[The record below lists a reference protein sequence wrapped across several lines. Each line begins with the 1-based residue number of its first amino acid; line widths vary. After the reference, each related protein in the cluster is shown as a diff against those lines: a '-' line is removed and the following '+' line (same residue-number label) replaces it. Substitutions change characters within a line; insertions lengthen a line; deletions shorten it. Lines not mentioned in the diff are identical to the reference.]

1 VLGLVTPF
9 VVGRAELAQGGV
21 PPMRV
26 VEAFQVVED
35 RVGGEPEALLANQGR
50 LYAAVVEL
58 GIVSS
63 ADGGRS
69 WQLRYREG
77 QPAG

>member
-1 VLGLVTPF
+1 MG
-9 VVGRAELAQGGV
+9 ADQGGLWGV
-21 PPMRV
+21 
-26 VEAFQVVED
+26 AADGQVWHSPDAVKTWQ
-35 RVGGEPEALLANQGR
+35 RPGQVGGEPEALLADEGR

-63 ADGGRS
+63 TDGGRS